1 LSTTPQA
8 RIRGRRKGSRVA
20 STDDI
25 HTPVENSGN
34 NREKQEKT
42 EKSGG
47 KPPGQFVSDELKE
60 QTARFLEDVKGLA
73 KRRKERASEDT
84 PGPPPRGGGQRSR
97 RR

>member
-1 LSTTPQA
+1 LSTPFQA
-8 RIRGRRKGSRVA
+8 RIRRHRKGSRVA

-73 KRRKERASEDT
+73 KRRKESAAEDT